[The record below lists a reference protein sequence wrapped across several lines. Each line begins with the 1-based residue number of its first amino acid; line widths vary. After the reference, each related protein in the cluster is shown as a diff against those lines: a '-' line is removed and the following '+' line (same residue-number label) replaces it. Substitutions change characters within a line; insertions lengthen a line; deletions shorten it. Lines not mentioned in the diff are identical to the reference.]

1 MSIQKFFT
9 SRSQAEGNLFV
20 GQEGRLWFD
29 SATHIIYYSDGVT
42 PGGIPLTGGGNIT
55 ITGSTYSN
63 ANVASYLPIY
73 SGNITAG
80 AIYTNNY
87 FYANGQP
94 FSGAGPSISSIT
106 VTTDSGERTITS
118 NVSIV
123 GGTGITTSMTGNV
136 VTINATPIANTFEAL
151 SKNIKSYP
159 YALVRTGSTITSIQ
173 YTTPSTDIITKTFNY
188 TSGKISSISI
198 TGVPLANVVYTKTLA
213 YSGAD
218 ITGASYTIV

>member
-9 SRSQAEGNLFV
+9 SRSHADGNLFV

-29 SATHIIYYSDGVT
+29 SVTHIIYYSDGVT

-106 VTTDSGERTITS
+106 VTTDNGQHTITS
-118 NVSIV
+118 NVSII
-123 GGTGITTSMTGNV
+123 GGSGITTSMTGNV
-136 VTINATPIANTFEAL
+136 VTINAATTFESL

-173 YTTPSTDIITKTFNY
+173 YTTPTTDIITKTLNY

-198 TGVPLANVVYTKTLA
+198 TGTPLANVVYTKTLA

-218 ITGASYTIV
+218 IMGASYTIV